1 MTRAPQRFLAN
12 DRNLVLEATLTPSS
26 VYPVDDL
33 VIAISTARAGSA
45 EARLTGSFDGPEE
58 AEYEIEIVDTTA
70 AVARVSAPVFAGA
83 GSARLVDLAAT
94 GVAAQDIIVELTD
107 PGKPATY
114 AAVSLE
120 GVSIKARDEGA
131 AGNDLRIEIDQSGL
145 VFEETDYALLTDLQ
159 AGQGSPSGGLEGAG
173 FDWDTAVLG
182 ADSLIPAT
190 AHRIVFGEDRSTI
203 YLAYKRYADNRWL
216 YHFVP
221 EIKRA
226 IPKGAPVLFV
236 TGGRTV
242 TISDGASPD
251 ETYTGIATV
260 YDLLSQIRSAS
271 QLVTVDGVVANDRSP
286 TGQAALELLARTDAH
301 VEPSTGTGSESAREF
316 DAAFANANA
325 RTELVTARC
334 FAVTG
339 KDHPLARL
347 GLERWQ
353 VSSSLGGVIGEAV
366 TAEPFVDPD
375 ALRFGFTIPRRL
387 PPGYGV
393 QKGRFSYVSVSYVGR
408 TGDIEPP
415 PVCPV
420 ALTLGTAAVDQTI
433 TLKWTKRPSGECACS
448 GMAVPRIG
456 GPCLGSFSEGGED
469 MGYSSANR
477 ARLVGLYEWYWGFV
491 RSNTTIF
498 DNGGSPTGQLSAIED
513 SAIRFPT
520 GAANESLKT
529 VVGWFEQTIASLE
542 ELEEGASPDLRGA
555 GETEWDAALQELQDD
570 LDALATGDSLLSIA
584 NERYRARLDLVL
596 ITAGISPLG
605 KTDASTLQSGDGCW
619 RDEGDAYYWSVDGSV
634 NGGYAPAFAN
644 SPYYSSR
651 RASDEGRYFATH
663 EFGFQINVACPEQ
676 LEEGDTITLAIGDA
690 GWPSTYQV
698 GDVLTLPVI
707 AAAPLY
713 LAGGR
718 DDDSEQTWSVTG
730 SVDGPFAPWQF
741 TPGASPTAY
750 SDAGLSWDVEAGGID
765 SAKGDRFTFAVEGGH
780 WRWRKNAGSW
790 SSSTDIPTAPVA
802 LDSGLSIEFAAG
814 ASPSFAAG
822 DVYSFRALQPWAVSN
837 VATPRPE
844 RWRWADESGPATLDI
859 DLGSVQDLD
868 TIAIALHTIPT
879 GTTITLDGGDAAP
892 NEWTEPIAWRAGVI
906 AQTLSEARTAR
917 YLTITIDDGADGSI
931 GWLWVGEA
939 LATELSADVQLRGA
953 FKVARGGDGP
963 LYQGGATLGRTRSAV
978 VSWSEGALTED
989 DAQALIAMFEWVKGA
1004 DDEPIV
1010 LIPHVSRP
1018 EDAVLGRII
1027 EDELE
1032 FTELSAQNRNST
1044 ANRRYATQ
1052 FTVSGV
1058 WQR

>member
-1 MTRAPQRFLAN
+1 MTCAPQRFLAN
-12 DRNLVLEATLTPSS
+12 DRNLVREATLAPSS
-26 VYPVDDL
+26 VYPVEDL
-33 VIAISTARAGSA
+33 VLSLPVARDGSA
-45 EARLTGSFDGPEE
+45 QAILSGAYSGDEE
-58 AEYEIEIVDTTA
+58 AVYELEIVDTTA

-83 GSARLVDLAAT
+83 GSARLVDLAAA
-94 GVAAQDIIVELTD
+94 GVTAQDIAVELTD
-107 PGKPATY
+107 AGKPATY

-120 GVSIKARDEGA
+120 GVTIQARNEGA
-131 AGNDLRIEIDQSGL
+131 AGNDLRIEIDQTGL
-145 VFEETDYALLTDLQ
+145 VFETTDYALLTDLQ
-159 AGQGSPSGGLEGAG
+159 AGQGSPTGGLEGAG

-182 ADSLIPAT
+182 ADNLIPVT
-190 AHRIVFGEDRSTI
+190 AHRLVFGEDRSTI
-203 YLAYKRYADNRWL
+203 YLAYKQYADNRWL

-236 TGGRTV
+236 TGGRAV
-242 TISDGASPD
+242 TIADGSSPD
-251 ETYTGIATV
+251 ETYTGVATV
-260 YDLLSQIRSAS
+260 YDLLTQIRASSQI
-271 QLVTVDGVVANDRSP
+271 VTVEGVVANDRSP

-301 VEPSTGTGSESAREF
+301 IEPSTGTGSESSKGFES
-316 DAAFANANA
+316 AFANSNA

-366 TAEPFVDPD
+366 TAEAFVDPD
-375 ALRFGFTIPRRL
+375 ASRFGFTIPRRL

-393 QKGRFSYVSVSYVGR
+393 QKGRFSYVSVSYVAR
-408 TGDIEPP
+408 TGEVEPP

-420 ALTLGTAAVDQTI
+420 ALTLGTAAVDQTV

-477 ARLVGLYEWYWGFV
+477 ARLVGLYEWYKDYV
-491 RSNTTIF
+491 RSNTTMF

-513 SAIRFPT
+513 PAIRFPS
-520 GAANESLKT
+520 GVQNESLKT
-529 VVGWFEQTIASLE
+529 VVGWFEQTIVSLE
-542 ELEEGASPDLRGA
+542 ELEEALSPDLRGA

-570 LDALATGDSLLSIA
+570 LDALTTGDSLLSFA

-619 RDEGDAYYWSVDGSV
+619 RDEGDSYYWSVDGSV

-651 RASDEGRYFATH
+651 RASDEGRFFATH

-741 TPGASPTAY
+741 VPGASPTAY
-750 SDAGLSWDVEAGGID
+750 SDAGLSWDIEPGGID
-765 SAKGDRFTFAVEGGH
+765 NAKGDRFTFAVEGGH
-780 WRWRKNAGSW
+780 FRWRKDAGAW
-790 SSSTDIPTAPVA
+790 SSPVDIPTSPLA
-802 LDSGLSIEFAAG
+802 LDAGLSVEFAAG
-814 ASPSFAAG
+814 AAPSFAAG

-837 VATPRPE
+837 VETPRPE

-859 DLGSVQDLD
+859 DLGSVLDLD

-879 GTTITLDGGDAAP
+879 GTTITLDGGDAAA
-892 NEWTEPIAWRAGVI
+892 NEWTEPVTWRSGVI
-906 AQTLSEARTAR
+906 VQALSVARTAR
-917 YLTITIDDGADGSI
+917 YLTLTIDDGADGSI

-939 LATELSADVQLRGA
+939 LATELSAEVQLRGA

-989 DAQALIAMFEWVKGA
+989 DAQALIAMFEHVKGA

-1032 FTELSAQNRNST
+1032 FTEISAQNRNTT
-1044 ANRRYATQ
+1044 ASRRYATQ
-1052 FTVSGV
+1052 FTVAGV